1 MLYIGLYFGMPTLCY
16 SSIILYDRH
25 VKRLQRRSD
34 SMLSAISLVLIQ
46 FVYRGCRTTTDS
58 ESDKPGSK
66 PRIFELLAPQIA
78 GPDRTCQLVCVL
90 CT

>member
-1 MLYIGLYFGMPTLCY
+1 MLYTGLYFGMPTLCY
-16 SSIILYDRH
+16 SLIILYNN

-34 SMLSAISLVLIQ
+34 PMSSAVSLVLIQ

-66 PRIFELLAPQIA
+66 PRFFELLAPQIA